1 MSHEQRHRKF
11 DPEVIFLPVESS
23 TVVEAGDLVA
33 YDASNHV
40 AYPASSES
48 WDTDLAT
55 TQANFADNFVGVC
68 TVASADGQILVGV
81 ATDGLFELACAAATF
96 DPGDPVGPADSGSS
110 SLKDQEVVSAV
121 AASSVGVVVQRYGS
135 NTTTVVIRVASKL
148 RPANANISLG

>member
-11 DPEVIFLPVESS
+11 DPEVLFLPAASD
-23 TVVEAGDLVA
+23 TVIELGDLVA

-40 AYPASSES
+40 AYPASSET

-68 TVASADGQILVGV
+68 TVASPDGETIVGV
-81 ATDGLFELACAAATF
+81 ATDGTFELACAAATF
-96 DPGDPVGPADSGSS
+96 DPGDPVGPADSGSN
-110 SLKDQEVVSAV
+110 SLKDQEVASAV
-121 AASSVGVVVQRYGS
+121 AASSVGAVVQYYGS
-135 NTTTVVIRVASKL
+135 NTTSVIIRVASKL